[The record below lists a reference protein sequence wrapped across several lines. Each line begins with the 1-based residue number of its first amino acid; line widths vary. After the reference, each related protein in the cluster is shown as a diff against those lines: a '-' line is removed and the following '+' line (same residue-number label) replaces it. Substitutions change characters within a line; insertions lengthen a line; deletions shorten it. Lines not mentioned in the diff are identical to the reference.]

1 MYHYVRRIAIPVILE
16 VVFIISCFVLP
27 RHLFVYSNTA
37 FFVALLGYIIATKS
51 VSMHQWYRALADG
64 RHFWRQVVITL
75 VCAAEAFGATS
86 LLEQA
91 FPHLTTGAITMP
103 VKTAGELLLF
113 ALSTIVLPAIVEE
126 TIFRKRMICL
136 ANRTA
141 IICTTLLSAML
152 FAAEHFVAP
161 WGVLLGMVWA
171 LPFSL
176 AYSMTRTNDGTCHC
190 EHTHQWTDGGDGAMC
205 CVMMSTLRIL
215 RYVYITSHSICFIMR
230 FSLMSKNFH
239 NNYIVDSPR
248 HSH

>member
-16 VVFIISCFVLP
+16 VIFIVSCFVLP

-51 VSMHQWYRALADG
+51 MSMHQWYRALAG
-64 RHFWRQVVITL
+64 GWHFWRQVVITL
-75 VCAAEAFGATS
+75 VCAAGAFGATS

-91 FPHLTTGAITMP
+91 FPHLATGAITMP

-126 TIFRKRMICL
+126 TIFRKQMICL
-136 ANRTA
+136 ASRTA
-141 IICTTLLSAML
+141 IICTTLLSAIL

-176 AYSMTRTNDGTCHC
+176 AYSMTRNVYVPMTAHAIASILINGPTV
-190 EHTHQWTDGGDGAMC
+190 
-205 CVMMSTLRIL
+205 VMALFVVLR
-215 RYVYITSHSICFIMR
+215 
-230 FSLMSKNFH
+230 
-239 NNYIVDSPR
+239 
-248 HSH
+248 

>member
-1 MYHYVRRIAIPVILE
+1 MYHYMRRIAIPVILE
-16 VVFIISCFVLP
+16 VIFIVSCFVLP
-27 RHLFVYSNTA
+27 RHLYVYSNTA

-51 VSMHQWYRALADG
+51 VSMHQWCRALAGG

-75 VCAAEAFGATS
+75 VCAAGAFGATS

-113 ALSTIVLPAIVEE
+113 ALSTIILPAIVEE
-126 TIFRKRMICL
+126 TIFRKQMICL

-141 IICTTLLSAML
+141 IICTTLLSAMF
-152 FAAEHFVAP
+152 FAAEHFVVP

-176 AYSMTRTNDGTCHC
+176 AYSMTRNVYVPMTAHAIASILINGPTV
-190 EHTHQWTDGGDGAMC
+190 
-205 CVMMSTLRIL
+205 VMALFVVL
-215 RYVYITSHSICFIMR
+215 
-230 FSLMSKNFH
+230 
-239 NNYIVDSPR
+239 
-248 HSH
+248 

>member
-16 VVFIISCFVLP
+16 VVFIVSCFVLP

-51 VSMHQWYRALADG
+51 VSMHQWYRALAG
-64 RHFWRQVVITL
+64 GWHFWQQVIITL
-75 VCAAEAFGATS
+75 VCAAGAFGATS
-86 LLEQA
+86 LIEQA

-126 TIFRKRMICL
+126 TIFRKQMICL
-136 ANRTA
+136 ASRTA
-141 IICTTLLSAML
+141 IICTTLLSAIL

-176 AYSMTRTNDGTCHC
+176 AYSMTRNVYVPMTAHAIASILINGPTV
-190 EHTHQWTDGGDGAMC
+190 
-205 CVMMSTLRIL
+205 VMALFVVL
-215 RYVYITSHSICFIMR
+215 
-230 FSLMSKNFH
+230 
-239 NNYIVDSPR
+239 
-248 HSH
+248 